1 MKRSLLFLFLLSLTI
16 TDNYA
21 QKIDFQQEV
30 YQQRQAEYRLNAL
43 EKFNFQAIPIQA
55 YLGQPV
61 SQDAFT
67 DILNGIYTN
76 GEFDF
81 KLVQL
86 LRVLYFSNGEYE
98 SQLLPAIQSI
108 PLWLTPNEKT
118 RVYWSENHITMWLG
132 SAWLLKEKYGI
143 DNDPELRK
151 KLIHCLDLKINYGFY
166 EFFSSVY
173 FPYTLSGLLNLVDFA
188 QDPEIKQKAILAT
201 NRLLKEVLLVVN
213 DKGGFFPAAGRNY
226 RDKYNSA
233 YGQNHSHLIYLL
245 TGLGEKPDSASHA
258 AAFLATSTL
267 DVKGIVESWSAE
279 ENTILNIGHTIQECN
294 QIHKDLLSNDK
305 VVFQWSGGG
314 YFHPEVAL
322 QTATLLDSY
331 NMWEHKEFRP
341 FKDFKGLPIQ
351 LAPVIANV
359 ASSLSYSS
367 VYMKAD
373 VAIYKNH
380 SVTLTSAQNYW
391 KGRAGFQQW
400 PWAASTGTMGVT
412 TQSGN
417 INNALGEEDL
427 SANSNLPYIEQKE
440 NVALIMYRP
449 NPDLSL
455 FGYDKHDVRL
465 FWEVKDNKYDEVVFE
480 GKWIIGREGDSY
492 VAVLRHCTDFINGEY
507 GCEDQDG
514 QLWACVVG
522 NKEKHGSFEQFLQ
535 IIRAAKYHE
544 KWNYVFNKAEW
555 HYYGMVEVDG
565 KRIEHNWVSDF
576 FGVPN
581 DPKTDPP
588 VTSVRDLLES
598 NSITVYPN
606 PVRDNF
612 ILSWNLQI
620 PAYNSRLRI
629 IDVSGREVSNQQI
642 DLLPNQAAQISVQ
655 GLKAGMYQVLLNTE
669 AGTVVQKIII
679 Q

>member
-1 MKRSLLFLFLLSLTI
+1 MKRSLLFLFLLSLTV

-21 QKIDFQQEV
+21 QKINFQQEV
-30 YQQRQAEYRLNAL
+30 YQNRLAEYRQNAV
-43 EKFNFQAIPIQA
+43 ENFNGRAIPIQA

-61 SQDAFT
+61 DQPTLQSIFD
-67 DILNGIYTN
+67 GINTN

-81 KLVQL
+81 HLVQL
-86 LRVLYFSNGEYE
+86 VRILFFSNGEYE

-108 PLWLTPNEKT
+108 PLWLGPNEKT
-118 RVYWSENHITMWLG
+118 RVYWSENHITMWLS

-151 KLIHCLDLKINYGFY
+151 KLIHCLDLKNNYGYY

-188 QDPEIKQKAILAT
+188 EDPEIKQKAILAT
-201 NRLLKEVLLVVN
+201 NRLLKEVLLLVN

-226 RDKYNSA
+226 RDKYNTA

-245 TGLGEKPDSASHA
+245 TGLGEKPENASHA
-258 AAFLATSTL
+258 AAFLATSSL
-267 DVKGIVESWSAE
+267 DVKEIVESWSAE
-279 ENTILNIGHTIQECN
+279 ENRMLNIGHTIQECN
-294 QIHKDLLSNDK
+294 QIHKDLLPNDK

-322 QTATLLDSY
+322 QTATLLDNY
-331 NMWEHKEFRP
+331 NMWEHKEFKP
-341 FKDFKGLPIQ
+341 FKDFKGLPVQ
-351 LAPVIANV
+351 LAPVIADV

-373 VAIYKNH
+373 IAIYKNR
-380 SVTLTSAQNYW
+380 SVTLASVQNYW

-400 PWAASTGTMGVT
+400 PWAAGTGTIGVT

-449 NPDLSL
+449 NPDLAI

-465 FWEVKDNKYDEVVFE
+465 FWEVTEKYDEVVFD

-535 IIRAAKYHE
+535 IIRAASYQE
-544 KWNYVFNKAEW
+544 KWTYVFNKAEW

-565 KRIEHNWVSDF
+565 KKIEHNWVSDL

-588 VTSVRDLLES
+588 VTSTRDLLES
-598 NSITVYPN
+598 NSIAVYPN

-612 ILSWNLQI
+612 ILSWNIQT

-629 IDVSGREVSNQQI
+629 IDVSGREVSSQQI
-642 DLLPNQAAQISVQ
+642 DLLPNQAAQISVH
-655 GLKAGMYQVLLNTE
+655 GLKAGIYQVLLNTE
-669 AGTVVQKIII
+669 FGTAVQKIIV